1 MNVSY
6 QNQFL
11 IMNILSKEDLV
22 DFIEHMA
29 GSTTP
34 LNHNVFFN
42 APNQTLEEYLQGLRN
57 TFARENDLSH
67 ALISLV
73 KDEADYTDF
82 AFREELVK
90 LVRTYASFQTT
101 HNIQSVL
108 LERLDKGFKYICVAL
123 LEVFYSSAYEAK
135 LGKILRQDLKEDE
148 LMAILEL
155 LSVLPV
161 NNAKQFVYDIQK
173 LNHLPQSTEVKIE
186 INWILNQILKNQFD

>member
-1 MNVSY
+1 
-6 QNQFL
+6 
-11 IMNILSKEDLV
+11 MNILSKEDLV

-29 GSTTP
+29 GSITP